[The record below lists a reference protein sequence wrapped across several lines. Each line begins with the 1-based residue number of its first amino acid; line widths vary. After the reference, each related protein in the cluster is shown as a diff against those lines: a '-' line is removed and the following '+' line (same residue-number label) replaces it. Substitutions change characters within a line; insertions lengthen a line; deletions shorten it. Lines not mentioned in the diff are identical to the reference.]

1 MHFDLHTDKQYRA
14 RCRYGS
20 SNIQLSR
27 LSKEPSTALHCWLT
41 LNITCA
47 NPNGPHMFNHAQDT
61 VHHFFGIVNGFH
73 SLEVARIYP
82 VYPDIQ
88 FKQHGI

>member
-1 MHFDLHTDKQYRA
+1 MAQVT
-14 RCRYGS
+14 YGCVLAVKGAIHS
-20 SNIQLSR
+20 PL
-27 LSKEPSTALHCWLT
+27 LLA

-47 NPNGPHMFNHAQDT
+47 NPNGPHMFNHTQDT
-61 VHHFFGIVNGFH
+61 VHNFFGIVNGFH